1 MGLIVTL
8 NAIVG
13 VSLVALAV
21 AGCTMQPA
29 YVRPPVA
36 MPKGWQ
42 GAEAVGST
50 QAMWP
55 SRVWWLDFGDFTL
68 CELEETALANNH
80 DLKAALSRIAQARAT
95 ARIADSTLYPTVDA
109 RLHGERRSKLS
120 GADRSNVFDADL
132 SAVYDV
138 DLWGGLRSSRRA
150 AQASVLAASQ
160 ASANVALVLTSDVAG
175 SYFAL
180 ALLDQRIDLAH
191 QNVAAA
197 QRIDAIVKMRYQ
209 AGAVSELDA
218 AQSKANLATIEAG
231 VPALEQ
237 SRQETLNALAILVGK
252 IPSELT
258 VEPPP
263 LTRLAVSA
271 EVYVGMP
278 SELLQRRPDI
288 REAEAILMEAHANIG
303 AARALLFPSILLTGQ
318 AGYVS
323 DQLSSLVRSSNGMLT
338 LGASVLAPIFH
349 GGSLRANVD
358 RSTERYNEV
367 LQQYQQTILA
377 ALRDVESALV
387 DLQKLDAQ
395 ETLLQ
400 EAERQAKRA
409 FELAEIRY
417 RSGAIDAITM
427 LNAQNTWLNLQNS
440 VLQTHF
446 GRLSAL
452 VSLIRALGGGGQD

>member
-1 MGLIVTL
+1 
-8 NAIVG
+8 
-13 VSLVALAV
+13 
-21 AGCTMQPA
+21 
-29 YVRPPVA
+29 
-36 MPKGWQ
+36 
-42 GAEAVGST
+42 
-50 QAMWP
+50 
-55 SRVWWLDFGDFTL
+55 
-68 CELEETALANNH
+68 
-80 DLKAALSRIAQARAT
+80 
-95 ARIADSTLYPTVDA
+95 
-109 RLHGERRSKLS
+109 
-120 GADRSNVFDADL
+120 
-132 SAVYDV
+132 
-138 DLWGGLRSSRRA
+138 
-150 AQASVLAASQ
+150 
-160 ASANVALVLTSDVAG
+160 
-175 SYFAL
+175 
-180 ALLDQRIDLAH
+180 
-191 QNVAAA
+191 
-197 QRIDAIVKMRYQ
+197 
-209 AGAVSELDA
+209 LDA

-258 VEPPP
+258 VQPPP

-288 REAEAILMEAHANIG
+288 RQAEAILMEAHANIG

-323 DQLSSLVRSSNGMLT
+323 DQLSSLVRGSNGMLT

-395 ETLLQ
+395 ERLLQ
-400 EAERQAKRA
+400 EAERQANRA